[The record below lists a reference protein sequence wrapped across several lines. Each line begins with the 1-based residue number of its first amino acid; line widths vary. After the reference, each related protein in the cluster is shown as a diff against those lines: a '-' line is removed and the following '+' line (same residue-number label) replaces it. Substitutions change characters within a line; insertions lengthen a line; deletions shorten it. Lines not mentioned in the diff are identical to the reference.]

1 MRSIKS
7 LKRDKLD
14 LNKFSESKI
23 NDDFIRDLFRKI
35 YYEKITGYFTL
46 IKALKGN
53 KSTWFKNELRG
64 LRQKDIIKMI
74 ILRYLASNG
83 AGR

>member
-7 LKRDKLD
+7 LKKDKLD
-14 LNKFSESKI
+14 LNKFSESI
-23 NDDFIRDLFRKI
+23 SDDFIRDLFRNI
-35 YYEKITGYFTL
+35 YYEKIAGYLTL

-53 KSTWFKNELRG
+53 KSAWAKTG
-64 LRQKDIIKMI
+64 LSQKHIIKMI